1 MRKAA
6 LRKLFSQSRFNAVDG
21 LDDYAE
27 DYTRFEPLGNVVTHE
42 MRRMLER
49 ARKAMEEGMIGLRQS
64 GLQKIR
70 DGITT
75 IDEVVR
81 ESVL

>member
-1 MRKAA
+1 MVVSEDVRELILSGASTVE
-6 LRKLFSQSRFNAVDG
+6 LR
-21 LDDYAE
+21 
-27 DYTRFEPLGNVVTHE
+27 
-42 MRRMLER
+42 
-49 ARKAMEEGMIGLRQS
+49 RKAMEEGMIGLRQS